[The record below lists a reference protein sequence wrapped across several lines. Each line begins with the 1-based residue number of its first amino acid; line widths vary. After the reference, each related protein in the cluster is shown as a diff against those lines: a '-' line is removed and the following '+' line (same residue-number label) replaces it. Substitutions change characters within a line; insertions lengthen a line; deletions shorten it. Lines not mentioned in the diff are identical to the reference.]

1 MARRRDTRT
10 IQRIAYILTAI
21 VALSMII
28 SLVGPVLIHEPGQAT
43 PTLAP
48 TWTPFP
54 RSTATPTSQSAATPT
69 SQSAVTPTSQST
81 VTPTPSPTPTTEPTA
96 TLTPS
101 PTPTTEPTQTPT
113 VQVSRLVFAVCGDN
127 RGNPQLY
134 GRLLDRVVRD
144 GNAFLID
151 TGDLVSVGT
160 QKNWSAFQQ
169 LMAGF
174 PLSFYPAPGNHDVD
188 SDGSLDN
195 FVQYS
200 GAPAEEY
207 SFDAGTVHFVVANS
221 ALGVLHKKQL
231 AWIDEDLTASD
242 QPVKMVILHY
252 PPFDPDGS
260 NYILGGGRDAFM
272 ELMQKDHVA
281 YVFAGHIHAY
291 SQAVRNGTTYI
302 VTGGGGAELYT
313 QGHPNAFHHY
323 VRVTVEG
330 TQVSTE
336 VVHIS

>member
-1 MARRRDTRT
+1 MARRRDRRT

-43 PTLAP
+43 PTLPP

-69 SQSAVTPTSQST
+69 SQPTATLIPSPTLTPQPTA
-81 VTPTPSPTPTTEPTA
+81 TPTPSPTPTIQ
-96 TLTPS
+96 
-101 PTPTTEPTQTPT
+101 PTQTPT
-113 VQVSRLVFAVCGDN
+113 VQVSRLVFAVCGDSQ
-127 RGNPQLY
+127 GNPQLY
-134 GRLLDRVVRD
+134 GRLLDRVVQD
-144 GNAFLID
+144 GDAFLID
-151 TGDLVSVGT
+151 TGDMVSVST

-174 PLSFYPAPGNHDVD
+174 PLPFYPAPGNHDVD
-188 SDGSLDN
+188 SDDSLDN
-195 FVQYS
+195 FVRYS

-207 SFDAGTVHFVVANS
+207 SFDVGTVHFVVANS

-231 AWIDEDLTASD
+231 AWIDEDLSASD

-260 NYILGGGRDAFM
+260 NYILGGGREGFM
-272 ELMQKDHVA
+272 SLMQKDHVA

-291 SQAVRNGTTYI
+291 SRAVRDGTTYI
-302 VTGGGGAELYT
+302 VTGGAGAELYT

-336 VVHIS
+336 VVHID